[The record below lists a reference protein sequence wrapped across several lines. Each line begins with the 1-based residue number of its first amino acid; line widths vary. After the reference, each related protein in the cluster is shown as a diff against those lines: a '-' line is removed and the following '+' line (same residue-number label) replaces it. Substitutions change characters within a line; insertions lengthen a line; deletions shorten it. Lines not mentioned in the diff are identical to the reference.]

1 MRDIKTL
8 LEVLLDRYQ
17 HDEADTIRWRG
28 LCHAVI
34 IIRYRDLITQEE
46 ERLLKR
52 YLKENRPKY
61 SRLTGFWWPKGKT
74 APRIEFLKKLISEL

>member
-1 MRDIKTL
+1 MKPIKEL
-8 LEVLLDRYQ
+8 LELMLDQYQ
-17 HDEADTIRWRG
+17 NNPDSDIRCKG
-28 LCHAVI
+28 LCYAVI
-34 IIRYRDLITQEE
+34 NVRYRDLITQEE